1 MRKTLLTLTIA
12 SASMLAL
19 GACSS
24 SGWGQRGSQQ
34 SGSTHTLTGGAEAAP
49 TSEATPKPAGTSST
63 GQESGMPAGGTG
75 MQGNTSGT
83 TSGGNAGS
91 TSGGSTGGTSGGS
104 SGGTSGGT
112 NGAGGT
118 SGTEGGGSMGTQ
130 PAQPVQPTESMGSSA
145 GPTGTHSGGKN
156 PQTGQ

>member
-1 MRKTLLTLTIA
+1 MRKTMLTLTIA

-34 SGSTHTLTGGAEAAP
+34 SGSTHTMTGGAEAAP
-49 TSEATPKPAGTSST
+49 TSEATPKPAGPSSS
-63 GQESGMPAGGTG
+63 GQESGMPSGDSS
-75 MQGNTSGT
+75 SGT
-83 TSGGNAGS
+83 
-91 TSGGSTGGTSGGS
+91 

-112 NGAGGT
+112 GGTGGT
-118 SGTEGGGSMGTQ
+118 SGTGGAEGGGSMGSQ
-130 PAQPVQPTESMGSSA
+130 PAQPVQPTENMGSSA
-145 GPTGTHSGGKN
+145 GPTGTQSGGKN

>member
-34 SGSTHTLTGGAEAAP
+34 SGGTHTLTGGAEAAP
-49 TSEATPKPAGTSST
+49 TSEATPKPAGPSSST
-63 GQESGMPAGGTG
+63 GQDAGGGMSGGTTG
-75 MQGNTSGT
+75 GSSTGGSSGT
-83 TSGGNAGS
+83 
-91 TSGGSTGGTSGGS
+91 TGGTSGGTQEGTS
-104 SGGTSGGT
+104 GGSGGTSG
-112 NGAGGT
+112 A
-118 SGTEGGGSMGTQ
+118 EGGGSMGTQ
-130 PAQPVQPTESMGSSA
+130 PAQPVQPTENMGSSA
-145 GPTGTHSGGKN
+145 GPTGIQSGGKN